1 MRVCALG
8 SDNWLGTHDCDVLPE
23 VTENCHNWYLKHA
36 LLLSLSL
43 SLSLSLYPSR
53 TDTAEW
59 RKNSSV
65 NSLSPSSFSLSSSF
79 SLLHCSHFSFLFF
92 FHNLLHSLSLFPSL
106 DCARS
111 PSLTCSLV
119 NVTFTGGSRWICAHT
134 HTLALG
140 WGWGGGNVGL
150 WGEIMRARRGRRDIS
165 RSPFFF
171 CRLLSCNSGLCPSQQ
186 LKQKCLWTW
195 EHWIIAPDYFFI
207 FFTQH
212 N

>member
-43 SLSLSLYPSR
+43 SLSLYPSR

-65 NSLSPSSFSLSSSF
+65 NSLSPSFFPLSSSF
-79 SLLHCSHFSFLFF
+79 FLFSLLIVLIYHSCSSSTIFYT
-92 FHNLLHSLSLFPSL
+92 HSLSFPHSTALALPPSL
-106 DCARS
+106 VLSWMS
-111 PSLTCSLV
+111 PLLV
-119 NVTFTGGSRWICAHT
+119 VAAGFAHT
-134 HTLALG
+134 PLAG
-140 WGWGGGNVGL
+140 FGVGGGGGNVGL
-150 WGEIMRARRGRRDIS
+150 WGEIMQARRGRRDIS

-195 EHWIIAPDYFFI
+195 EHWIIAPDYFFHPA
-207 FFTQH
+207 QLS
-212 N
+212 